1 MVNITRAADL
11 LEVGAN
17 GAGWTAPLGTSSP
30 GDPDVQP
37 LSPWLPL
44 GAVSEDGLTQGFDED
59 SQSFT
64 PWGFTAPIRTTITQS
79 LRTFSLTVWETGRVI
94 VQSLQ
99 YRIPTA
105 DLVPTSGLTTFAE
118 TASPVPDRRAFWFV
132 VLDGDTFKRGFFVPE
147 GEITERSDVSH
158 KQDEVAGFE
167 WTITAYPD
175 EAGNTVYHA
184 DRVPETAAYTG
195 SLSSSDGG
203 MLPRCW

>member
-64 PWGFTAPIRTTITQS
+64 PWGYTAPIRTTITSS

-105 DLVPTSGLTTFAE
+105 DLTPTSGLTTFAE

-147 GEITERSDVSH
+147 GEITERADVSH

-175 EAGNTVYHA
+175 ESGNTVYHA
-184 DRVPETAAYTG
+184 DRVPATEAYTG
-195 SLSSSDGG
+195 S
-203 MLPRCW
+203 

>member
-17 GAGWTAPLGTSSP
+17 GGGWVAPLGSTSP

-37 LSPWLPL
+37 VSPWLPL
-44 GAVSEDGLTQGFDED
+44 GAISDDGLVQGFEED
-59 SQSFT
+59 TQSFT
-64 PWGFTAPIRTTITQS
+64 PWGYTAPIRTTITSS
-79 LRTFSLTVWETGRVI
+79 LRTFGLTVWEVGRTT

-99 YRIPTA
+99 YRLDVA
-105 DLVPTSGLTTFAE
+105 DLAPASGLTSFAE

-132 VLDGDTFKRGFFVPE
+132 VLDGDTFKRGFYVPE
-147 GEITERSDVSH
+147 GEITERSDVTH

-175 EAGNTVYHA
+175 ESGFTVYHA

-195 SLSSSDGG
+195 S
-203 MLPRCW
+203 

>member
-17 GAGWTAPLGTSSP
+17 GGGWTSPLGTSSP
-30 GDPDVQP
+30 GDPAIQP
-37 LSPWLPL
+37 LAPWTPL
-44 GAVSEDGLTQGFDED
+44 GAISEAGLTQGFDED

-64 PWGFTAPIRTTITQS
+64 PWGYTSPIRTTITSS
-79 LRTFSLTVWETGRVI
+79 LRTFGLTVWETGRVV

-99 YRIPTA
+99 YRVPSA
-105 DLVPTSGLTTFAE
+105 SLVPTSGLTTFAE
-118 TASPVPDRRAFWFV
+118 TASPEPDRRAFWFV
-132 VLDGDTFKRGFFVPE
+132 VLDGDNFQRGFYVPE

-175 EAGNTVYHA
+175 EAGNTVYHF
-184 DRVPETAAYTG
+184 DRVPETAEYTG
-195 SLSSSDGG
+195 S
-203 MLPRCW
+203 

>member
-64 PWGFTAPIRTTITQS
+64 PWGFTAPIRTTITSS

-105 DLVPTSGLTTFAE
+105 DLTPTSGLTTFAE

-147 GEITERSDVSH
+147 GEITERSDVTH

-175 EAGNTVYHA
+175 DAGNTVYHA
-184 DRVPETAAYTG
+184 DRVPATPAYTG
-195 SLSSSDGG
+195 S
-203 MLPRCW
+203 

>member
-1 MVNITRAADL
+1 MVTITRAADL

-64 PWGFTAPIRTTITQS
+64 PWGYTAPIRTTITSS
-79 LRTFSLTVWETGRVI
+79 LRTFSLTVWETGRTT

-147 GEITERSDVSH
+147 GEITERSDVTH
-158 KQDEVAGFE
+158 KQDEIAGFE

-184 DRVPETAAYTG
+184 DRVPATEAYTG
-195 SLSSSDGG
+195 S
-203 MLPRCW
+203 

>member
-175 EAGNTVYHA
+175 EAGNTVYHY
-184 DRVPETAAYTG
+184 DRVPATAAYTG
-195 SLSSSDGG
+195 S
-203 MLPRCW
+203 